1 MNWTILKLFNTSVKL
16 HWSWLALVLVLL
28 FAYPSFAPFF
38 LLAHF
43 FVLLHEFGHVVMAQ
57 HLGVGTGDITL
68 YPFGGLAKVTIP
80 RNSIKEML
88 IVFAGPAVNLV
99 LALGFFVLFFLQVPN
114 PASMPETWSML
125 SFLNFCCMCNIVLFV
140 FNLLPIFPTDGGRLL
155 RATLFFFMKDDYYKS
170 TLVSVRI
177 GQMLEIGM
185 VVFGLCFGYF
195 MLSFIAVFLFVV
207 AESELNLVRL
217 SSDVVEE

>member
-1 MNWTILKLFNTSVKL
+1 MNWTVLKLFNTSVKL

-68 YPFGGLAKVTIP
+68 YPIGGLAKVAIP

-88 IVFAGPAVNLV
+88 IIFAGPAVNLV

-114 PASMPETWSML
+114 PASMPEAWA
-125 SFLNFCCMCNIVLFV
+125 FLNFCCMCNIVLFV
-140 FNLLPIFPTDGGRLL
+140 FNLLPIFPSDGGRLL

-177 GQMLEIGM
+177 GQTLAAGM
-185 VVFGLCFGYF
+185 ALFGLCFGYF
-195 MLSFIAVFLFVV
+195 MLSFIAVFLFVA
-207 AESELNLVRL
+207 AESELNLVR
-217 SSDVVEE
+217 SSFDVVEE